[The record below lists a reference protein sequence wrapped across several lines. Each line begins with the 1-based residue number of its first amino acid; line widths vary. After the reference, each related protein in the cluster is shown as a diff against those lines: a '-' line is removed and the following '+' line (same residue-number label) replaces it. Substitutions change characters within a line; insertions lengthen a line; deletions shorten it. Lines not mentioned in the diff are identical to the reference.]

1 MASLSV
7 LRILRTIKERGIV
20 SRTEL
25 QSMTNLSW
33 GTITNTTRELL
44 NRNLIREEGAL
55 QTKAGR
61 KPVRLAINPDS
72 HSLVGIDLNC
82 ETLRCMATNL
92 CGDALFESYRQYEIS
107 LAPEAVLDL
116 VLNMVQE
123 ALHSPKVEGRICLG
137 IGVGAP
143 GSIDA
148 AAGILRV
155 APRLPGWVNVPVRDY
170 LQHRLPVPV
179 LLEHDPNCLALAER
193 WFGHAG
199 SAEDVHCLM
208 LGAGVG
214 MGFLLNG
221 EIYRGSQQQAG
232 EFGHTTV
239 NPEGP
244 VCACGNR
251 GCLEAYCSSQAVIQA
266 IRSHPEKQ
274 SEFLRNIFA
283 QRTPTL
289 EEISDAATNGDQSA
303 LDALRDMG
311 TYLGIG
317 LANLVNILNPELI
330 VLSGPMLAVAQH
342 FLPALDEQ
350 VQKRSWQHSS
360 RQVILSELG
369 PRGIA
374 VGACGAVLQS
384 LFDTST
390 MIVPEEAPPIHA

>member
-25 QSMTNLSW
+25 QTMTDLSW

-72 HSLVGIDLNC
+72 HSLIGIDLNC
-82 ETLRCMATNL
+82 ELIRCMATNL
-92 CGDALFESYRQYEIS
+92 NGDVLFEKEKSFPIS

-116 VLNMVQE
+116 VLGLIQE

-137 IGVGAP
+137 VGVGAP

-148 AAGILRV
+148 AAGIIRV
-155 APRLPGWVNVPVRDY
+155 APRLTGWANVPVRDY
-170 LQHRLPVPV
+170 LQHRLPIPV

-199 SAEDVHCLM
+199 SAEDVLCLM
-208 LGAGVG
+208 MGAGVG
-214 MGFLLNG
+214 LGIMLNG

-239 NPEGP
+239 HPEGP
-244 VCACGNR
+244 LCACGNR
-251 GCLEAYCSSQAVIQA
+251 GCVEAYSSSQAVIEG
-266 IRSHPEKQ
+266 IRSKPQDQ
-274 SEFLRNIFA
+274 SEYLKKIFA
-283 QRTPTL
+283 ERTPTL
-289 EEISDAATNGDQSA
+289 EEVSFAADNGDVAARNA
-303 LDALRDMG
+303 LQNMG
-311 TYLGIG
+311 TFLGIG
-317 LANLVNILNPELI
+317 LSNLVNILNPELI
-330 VLSGPMLAVAQH
+330 VLCGPMLAVAQH

-350 VQKRSWQHSS
+350 VQHRSWKHSS
-360 RQVILSELG
+360 RQIILSELG
-369 PRGIA
+369 ARGIA
-374 VGACGAVLQS
+374 IGSCGAVLQS
-384 LFDTST
+384 LFDTASLA
-390 MIVPEEAPPIHA
+390 VQEESPIQV

>member
-25 QSMTNLSW
+25 QSMTDLSW

-44 NRNLIREEGAL
+44 NRNIIREEGAL

-72 HSLVGIDLNC
+72 HSLLGIDLNF
-82 ETLRCMATNL
+82 EQIRCMATNL
-92 CGDALFESYRQYEIS
+92 NGDILFQEDKTYPIS

-116 VLNMVQE
+116 VLATIQD
-123 ALHSPKVEGRICLG
+123 ALHAPKVEGRICLG
-137 IGVGAP
+137 VGVGAP

-148 AAGILRV
+148 AAGIIRV
-155 APRLPGWVNVPVRDY
+155 APRLTGWANVPVRDY

-199 SAEDVHCLM
+199 SAEDVLCLM

-214 MGFLLNG
+214 LGIMLNG

-239 NPEGP
+239 DPDGP

-251 GCLEAYCSSQAVIQA
+251 GCVEAYSSSQAIIEA
-266 IRSHPEKQ
+266 IRQHPEDQ
-274 SEFLRNIFA
+274 SESLKKIFA
-283 QRTPTL
+283 QRAPTL
-289 EEISDAATNGDQSA
+289 EEIAAAADAGDVAAKNA
-303 LDALRDMG
+303 LKNMG

-317 LANLVNILNPELI
+317 LSNLINILNPELI
-330 VLSGPMLAVAQH
+330 VLCGPMLSVAQH

-350 VQKRSWQHSS
+350 VQHRSWKHSS
-360 RQVILSELG
+360 RQIILSELG
-369 PRGIA
+369 TKGIA
-374 VGACGAVLQS
+374 IGSCGAVLQS
-384 LFDTST
+384 LFDTAA
-390 MIVPEEAPPIHA
+390 MAVQEEAPVHA